1 MDAKYNTQS
10 TKGENEM
17 TNSII
22 TKVVEQMNNLPDDLQ
37 QEVLSFVI
45 GLRQNHSQQPVSS
58 AWDVLDSLTGTIE
71 APADWSS
78 EHDHYL
84 YGTPK
89 RQESNS

>member
-37 QEVLSFVI
+37 
-45 GLRQNHSQQPVSS
+45 GTGS
-58 AWDVLDSLTGTIE
+58 A
-71 APADWSS
+71 
-78 EHDHYL
+78 
-84 YGTPK
+84 
-89 RQESNS
+89 

>member
-1 MDAKYNTQS
+1 
-10 TKGENEM
+10 M

-45 GLRQNHSQQPVSS
+45 GLRQNHPQQTVSS
-58 AWDVLDSLTGTIE
+58 AWDVLDSLAGTIE

-84 YGTPK
+84 YGIPK
-89 RQESNS
+89 HQESNS